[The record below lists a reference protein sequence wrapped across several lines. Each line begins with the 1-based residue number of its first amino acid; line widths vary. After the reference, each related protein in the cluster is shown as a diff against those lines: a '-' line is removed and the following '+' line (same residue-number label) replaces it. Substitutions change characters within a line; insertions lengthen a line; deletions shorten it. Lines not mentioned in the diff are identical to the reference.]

1 MKDLSPRWFLLL
13 MELEG
18 VVLTV
23 EDGVESYCGINRKWH
38 PDWEGWQYIDA
49 QQLEEAFVFVYPF
62 YQRKWETVKADLLVG
77 PIAGHYFDFAVNS
90 GGRTACRTLQQ
101 ILVQNFNAQIAVDGL
116 MGPQTANAVD
126 SVDHSSLLALYAAA
140 RIRFLHSIIRPSN
153 AKNLRGWLRRVGKVL
168 AY

>member
-1 MKDLSPRWFLLL
+1 MKDLSPKWFLLL

-38 PDWEGWQYIDA
+38 PDWEGWQYIDV

-77 PIAGHYFDFAVNS
+77 VIAGHYFDFAVNS
-90 GGRTACRTLQQ
+90 GGRTACRVLQTCLNTRGHG
-101 ILVQNFNAQIAVDGL
+101 LVVDGL
-116 MGPQTANAVD
+116 MGPKTAHAVD
-126 SVDHSSLLALYAAA
+126 LEWGKGLEMQYAAA
-140 RIRFLHSIIRPSN
+140 RLDYLRSLPN
-153 AKNLRGWLRRVGKVL
+153 KGNYMRGWLRRVGKVL